1 MEKGKFSVLI
11 LQDEISAYNVPFFN
25 ELAKQYDL
33 TVGYYTKDKSAS
45 ECRFQKHHFSV
56 TYRGPF
62 YFVHGVS
69 EFCKK
74 YDVVVT
80 GPNLHNPSYF
90 LLPYKKHKYAIAT
103 WSIGFRVSYVHPYIV
118 SRKHNF
124 LDWLFMRMLNK
135 CDASVFY
142 MEKSK
147 EFWRK
152 TKLNFSKIFVAPNT
166 TEVVEISFTAEK
178 KKDFIFVGTLY
189 KGKGVDL
196 LIDAFAD
203 AKAKIN
209 SDIRLHI
216 IGDGEERESLI
227 NIVKEKGLQGD
238 VVFHGA
244 IFDETLLA
252 QHFQT
257 ALLSFSPTQAGLSVP
272 KSMGYGVPFVTRYDS
287 ITGGE
292 IYHITNGIN
301 GVIYQSDSELIDIM
315 VDAMKNPKKFV
326 EMGSNAKHYYNDSA
340 SITVMAKGMSD
351 AIEYAYKN
359 KN

>member
-45 ECRFQKHHFSV
+45 ECLFKKHQFTV

-62 YFVHGVS
+62 YLVHGVS
-69 EFCKK
+69 EYCKK
-74 YDVVVT
+74 FDVVVT

-90 LLPYKKHKYAIAT
+90 LLPYKKHNYALAT

-118 SRKHNF
+118 SRKHNI
-124 LDWLFMRMLNK
+124 LDWLFMRMLNR

-142 MEKSK
+142 MDKSK
-147 EFWRK
+147 EFWRN
-152 TKLNFSKIFVAPNT
+152 TKLNFNKIFIAPNT
-166 TEVVEISFTAEK
+166 TEVKEISFTPEK

-196 LIDAFAD
+196 LIEAFAG
-203 AKAKIN
+203 AKAKTN
-209 SDIRLHI
+209 SDIILHI
-216 IGDGEERESLI
+216 IGDGEEIESLI
-227 NIVKEKGLQGD
+227 KLAQEKGFQKEI
-238 VVFHGA
+238 VFHGA
-244 IFDETLLA
+244 IFDESLLA

-272 KSMGYGVPFVTRYDS
+272 KSMGYGVPFVTRFDS

-301 GVIYQSDSELIDIM
+301 GVIYHDDSELMNIM
-315 VDAMKNPKKFV
+315 VEAMENPNKYV
-326 EMGSNAKHYYNDSA
+326 DMGSKAKQYYHDSA
-340 SITVMAKGMSD
+340 SIAVMAKGMSD

-359 KN
+359 KR